1 VEKIA
6 AEAELELEAET
17 PPLVLEEDA
26 TDSEAELKLDTLET
40 PEAANN

>member
-1 VEKIA
+1 VEKIG

-26 TDSEAELKLDTLET
+26 TEAKEELELGTLET
-40 PEAANN
+40 PEAAKN